1 MILQRI
7 NKLIRGV
14 EETILSWGVISM
26 AVMTIG
32 NVLSRKFFNHSWSFS
47 EEVSQFILVIITFM
61 GVSYAARKGR
71 HIRMTAL
78 CEMMTPRVQ
87 KAMMLI
93 VALVTMIILF
103 YLCYHSSL
111 YMLKI
116 KAYGRV
122 TPALRIPFYLVL
134 IWVPIGLF
142 LGAIQYGLAFVKN
155 LREKEIWLSYEEKSE
170 YKEFDTAPDILDL
183 SCKNN
188 PSDTKMLLSQDNQ
201 VNPGVSCSDDDP
213 TISREV

>member
-1 MILQRI
+1 M
-7 NKLIRGV
+7 IRGL
-14 EETILSWGVISM
+14 EEAVLSWGVITM
-26 AVMTIG
+26 AVVTIG

-47 EEVSQFILVIITFM
+47 EEVSQFALVIITFM

-78 CEMMTPRVQ
+78 VEMMSPRIQ

-111 YMLKI
+111 YMMKI

-122 TPALRIPFYLVL
+122 TPALRVPFYLVL
-134 IWVPIGLF
+134 IWVPTGLF

-155 LREKEIWLSYEEKSE
+155 LREKEIWLSFEEKSE
-170 YKEFDTAPDILDL
+170 YREFDAVPGTLDL
-183 SCKNN
+183 SCN
-188 PSDTKMLLSQDNQ
+188 DGQ
-201 VNPGVSCSDDDP
+201 
-213 TISREV
+213 SRETNSPPNIQVDPGSPCSNSESKNFREV